1 VSASTGVTA
10 MGMTGLGM
18 AIGTPAYMAPEQIAG
33 EANSDGRLDL
43 YAAGLVMYEMLT
55 GRGPF
60 EATTASEIMAAH
72 IRKAPTP
79 LGTLRPVLPVSLERM
94 VMQCLEKS
102 PSERPRSAALLEDQ
116 A

>member
-1 VSASTGVTA
+1 MSASTGVTA

-60 EATTASEIMAAH
+60 EATTATKSW
-72 IRKAPTP
+72 
-79 LGTLRPVLPVSLERM
+79 RPIFAKRRRHSA
-94 VMQCLEKS
+94 
-102 PSERPRSAALLEDQ
+102 RSVRCCPCRSSGW
-116 A
+116 